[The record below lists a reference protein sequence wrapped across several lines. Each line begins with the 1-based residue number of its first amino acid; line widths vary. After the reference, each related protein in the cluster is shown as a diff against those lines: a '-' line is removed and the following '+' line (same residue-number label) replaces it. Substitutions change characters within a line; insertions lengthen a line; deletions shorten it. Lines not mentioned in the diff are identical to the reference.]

1 MTINNEPVKHNGTFA
16 YDGCHKIYIIED
28 TQDRAD
34 AIDLGYKIWH
44 IDDLEDAYNT
54 SCPLKFISN
63 WKLTITYAEQGEDAI
78 FGE

>member
-1 MTINNEPVKHNGTFA
+1 MLINNEPVKTKGCFA

-28 TQDRAD
+28 NQDHIEALESD
-34 AIDLGYKIWH
+34 YKIH
-44 IDDLEDAYNT
+44 NIDDLEDIYLT

-63 WKLTITYAEQGEDAI
+63 WKLTITYAEQSEDAI